1 MADQPSIGELSTPP
15 PISGEMPTSVT
26 AFVDFF
32 ASGPIN
38 TPTPI
43 ASFLEFQQTFGGLD
57 VRSESSYQVWQFFSN
72 GGEAAIIVRIAP
84 HPSTANF
91 VSALNSALADLTV
104 PFNLLCLPATT
115 NLAPAEMNLTL
126 LAAQAFC
133 TEKNAFYIVDI
144 PPSNVISTAPAIES
158 WFAGTR
164 LSNSDFAA
172 VYYPQLSI
180 LDPLNGNAP
189 REMPASGSVAGIY
202 ATTDSTRGVWK
213 APAGTSATITGAT
226 PSVAI
231 DDATSA
237 QLSLNGINAIRTFP
251 VYGTVVWGARTTVGA
266 NNLDYKYVNVRRLA
280 TYIEQSLKS
289 GLQWVVF
296 EPNNPTL
303 WASIRLTASTFLNR
317 LWQQGSFMGT
327 TPQQAYFVKCD
338 ATTMTQ
344 NDIDN
349 GRINIQIGF
358 APLKPAEF
366 VLISIT
372 MLAAQSKK
380 PSL

>member
-84 HPSTANF
+84 HPSIANF

-213 APAGTSATITGAT
+213 APAG
-226 PSVAI
+226 
-231 DDATSA
+231 
-237 QLSLNGINAIRTFP
+237 
-251 VYGTVVWGARTTVGA
+251 
-266 NNLDYKYVNVRRLA
+266 
-280 TYIEQSLKS
+280 
-289 GLQWVVF
+289 
-296 EPNNPTL
+296 
-303 WASIRLTASTFLNR
+303 
-317 LWQQGSFMGT
+317 
-327 TPQQAYFVKCD
+327 
-338 ATTMTQ
+338 
-344 NDIDN
+344 
-349 GRINIQIGF
+349 
-358 APLKPAEF
+358 
-366 VLISIT
+366 
-372 MLAAQSKK
+372 
-380 PSL
+380 